1 MLDLPDGSGWGD
13 HIQLLQIYEKWDQAN
28 YDPQW
33 CIENDLQVFFS
44 CFYLL
49 QDEYKYEYTKRGAT
63 DLEIGPFRPHSVIIS
78 STIQGLSLCL
88 FRCSAFYAMYR
99 GPLLP
104 NFPPYM
110 NIEAQSVAS
119 TILGGSNWVIFL

>member
-1 MLDLPDGSGWGD
+1 MVLVGVITSSCCKYMRNGIKLTMTHNGASRM
-13 HIQLLQIYEKWDQAN
+13 I
-28 YDPQW
+28 
-33 CIENDLQVFFS
+33 CRFFFS

-49 QDEYKYEYTKRGAT
+49 QDEYKCEYTKRGAT

-110 NIEAQSVAS
+110 KIEAQSVAS